1 MNAIRISKELKDYFA
16 QNRSNKYVVHSLFKE
31 AINLMDD
38 SGELITLL
46 TENKDLAPM
55 SVVIAGRSSNFRNV
69 LANDEVEITD
79 NGLVFIHSQKQ
90 LDFSNAVVTPCV
102 LMLKGTS
109 LNFEEQI
116 TKLSIL
122 RDVLCERGETSGIL
136 PLLDTVE
143 RFKGLTFNSSGLSMN
158 TYCEFIQEVFIEI
171 IKSLDRKAFGEV
183 VGWLPKFIG
192 FGPGLTPSTDDFL
205 TGVILTYLAS
215 AMMGEDSMETVE
227 EFAQNVYRFSIE
239 RTTKVSE
246 TMLKQVALG
255 RASENH
261 LKVVQS
267 LFVSNDLN
275 FEFLVKRVLA
285 NGATSG
291 ADFLLGVYCTM
302 VLSKY

>member
-1 MNAIRISKELKDYFA
+1 MNAIRISKELMDHFA
-16 QNRSNKYVVHSLFKE
+16 RSRSNKYVVHSIFKE

-55 SVVIAGRSSNFRNV
+55 SVVIAGRSSSFKNV
-69 LANDEVEITD
+69 LANDEVEVTT
-79 NGLVFIHSQKQ
+79 GVMTFVHSQIQ
-90 LDFSNAVVTPCV
+90 LDFSNATVTPCV
-102 LMLKGTS
+102 LMLNGKG
-109 LNFEEQI
+109 LDLEEQI
-116 TKLSIL
+116 AKLSVL
-122 RDVLCERGETSGIL
+122 RDILCERGETSGIL
-136 PLLDTVE
+136 PLLDSVE
-143 RFKGLTFNSSGLSMN
+143 RYKGLGLKTCGLRMN
-158 TYCEFIQEVFIEI
+158 TYCEFIQEVFVEI
-171 IKSLDRKAFGEV
+171 IKCLDCKDFNGV
-183 VGWLPKFIG
+183 VDWLPKFIG

-205 TGVILTYLAS
+205 TGIISTYIAS
-215 AMMGEDSMETVE
+215 AMMGEDSIEATE
-227 EFAQNVYRFSIE
+227 DFAKNVYRFSIN

-267 LFVSNDLN
+267 LFISNNLN

-291 ADFLLGVYCTM
+291 ADFLLGVYCAM

>member
-1 MNAIRISKELKDYFA
+1 MNAIRISKELKDHFA
-16 QNRSNKYVVHSLFKE
+16 QNRSNKYVVHSIFKE

-38 SGELITLL
+38 SRELITLL

-55 SVVIAGRSSNFRNV
+55 SVVIAGRSSGFRNV

-79 NGLVFIHSQKQ
+79 NGMTFVHSQMQ
-90 LDFSNAVVTPCV
+90 LDFSNASVTPCV

-109 LNFEEQI
+109 LNLEEQI
-116 TKLSIL
+116 TKLNLL
-122 RDVLCERGETSGIL
+122 RDVLCERGDTSGLL

-143 RFKGLTFNSSGLSMN
+143 RYRGLDSNPCGLRMN

-171 IKSLDRKAFGEV
+171 IKSLDRKNFNEV
-183 VGWLPKFIG
+183 VDWLPKFIG

-205 TGVILTYLAS
+205 TGVILTYTAS
-215 AMMGEDSMETVE
+215 AMMGEDSMEATKD
-227 EFAQNVYRFSIE
+227 FAHNIYRFSID

-246 TMLKQVALG
+246 TMLKQAALG

-267 LFVSNDLN
+267 LFISNNSN

-291 ADFLLGVYCTM
+291 ADFLLGVYCAM
-302 VLSKY
+302 VLNKY

>member
-1 MNAIRISKELKDYFA
+1 MNAIRISKELMDQFA
-16 QNRSNKYVVHSLFKE
+16 QKKSNRYVVHSIFKE

-55 SVVIAGRSSNFRNV
+55 SIVIFGRSAYFRNI
-69 LANDEVEITD
+69 LANDEVEVT
-79 NGLVFIHSQKQ
+79 NSGMRFIHSQIE
-90 LDFSNAVVTPCV
+90 LDFSSAVVTPCI
-102 LMLKGTS
+102 LMLEGKALDS
-109 LNFEEQI
+109 ENQI
-116 TKLSIL
+116 IKMNQMRNIL
-122 RDVLCERGETSGIL
+122 CDRGESSGIL
-136 PLLDTVE
+136 PLLNTVE
-143 RFKGLTFNSSGLSMN
+143 RYKGISIDSSNLRMN
-158 TYCEFIQEVFIEI
+158 TYCEFIQGVFTEI
-171 IKSLDRKAFGEV
+171 IKNLDQKNFEGV
-183 VGWLPKFIG
+183 VSWLPKFIG

-205 TGVILTYLAS
+205 TGAILTLIAS
-215 AMMGEDSMETVE
+215 AAMGEDSTEAVE
-227 EFAQNVYRFSIE
+227 ELAQNIYSFSVG

-246 TMLKQVALG
+246 TMLKQAALG

-267 LFVSNDLN
+267 LFISNNLN

-291 ADFLLGVYCTM
+291 ADFLLGVYCAM

>member
-1 MNAIRISKELKDYFA
+1 MNAIRISKELMDHFA
-16 QNRSNKYVVHSLFKE
+16 QKKLNKYVVHSIFKE

-55 SVVIAGRSSNFRNV
+55 SIVILGRSSYFRSI
-69 LANDEVEITD
+69 LANDEVEVV
-79 NGLVFIHSQKQ
+79 NNEMRFIHSQTE
-90 LDFSNAVVTPCV
+90 LDFSSAVVTPCV
-102 LMLKGTS
+102 LTLKGKA
-109 LNFEEQI
+109 LDPENQI
-116 TKLSIL
+116 IKMNLMRKIL
-122 RDVLCERGETSGIL
+122 CDRGESSGIL

-143 RFKGLTFNSSGLSMN
+143 SYKGLAIDSCDLRMN
-158 TYCEFIQEVFIEI
+158 TYCEFIQEVFAEI
-171 IKSLDRKAFGEV
+171 IKNLDHKDFDGV

-205 TGVILTYLAS
+205 TGVIITLIAS
-215 AMMGEDSMETVE
+215 AMMDEDSTEAVE
-227 EFAQNVYRFSIE
+227 KFAQNVYSFSVG

-267 LFVSNDLN
+267 LFIGNNLN
-275 FEFLVKRVLA
+275 FEFLIKRVLA